1 MSCSVATCK
10 YVGGALRPHRSVR
23 RPARCS
29 REDSISGFWTFP
41 RVGDP
46 QIVESAHVTAPFP
59 TLSVVSVQPAAN
71 PQAQAADITN
81 AAEAHGGVPA
91 IITIKGRLEV
101 SDYAEFSIPRKRRW
115 ECWHWDGVSALRSEI
130 KGLVSRCRS
139 RNLRLDGL
147 RLHVIEVKSANDVEQ
162 LFAGRKGPR

>member
-1 MSCSVATCK
+1 MSARHSGDGCHMSCSVATCK

-41 RVGDP
+41 RIGDP

-101 SDYAEFSIPRKRRW
+101 QTTRNSVFLE
-115 ECWHWDGVSALRSEI
+115 SA
-130 KGLVSRCRS
+130 GG
-139 RNLRLDGL
+139 N
-147 RLHVIEVKSANDVEQ
+147 
-162 LFAGRKGPR
+162 AGTGMGYRHYDPK